1 MGKQI
6 LAINAIKQ
14 MHLSHI
20 SHVQF
25 LLLYLQLLA
34 TPSNQ
39 SVSMSIDF
47 IAVTLVSKNCM
58 ILMKNMQLTR
68 NIRNYLRIPGSEG
81 KSYYTC
87 VIFFLSM

>member
-47 IAVTLVSKNCM
+47 IAV
-58 ILMKNMQLTR
+58 
-68 NIRNYLRIPGSEG
+68 NISFKKLHD
-81 KSYYTC
+81 SYEKYATYKKH
-87 VIFFLSM
+87 